1 MTDGPRICDYGNS
14 TYREDFWE
22 GQGRDYED
30 VVERQVLAQLLP
42 ARGHRLL
49 EIGAG
54 FGRISLEYSMY
65 DQVVLLDYSLE
76 QLIYA
81 RKQMGDDRFIYVA
94 ADAYKMPFC
103 GGAFDGATMIRVIH
117 HFEDVSAAL
126 AQVSACLT
134 SGGKFILEYANK
146 RHLKSILRY
155 LLGRNKWSPHT
166 LDPIEFVELN
176 FNFHPDYMLAQVA
189 SLGFDVLHE
198 VPVSWLRLGLLKKT
212 LPTSV
217 LSGIDSL
224 MQRTGWR
231 VSPSISSWIY
241 NWAAHRTTSPKWI
254 RAIHWHSL
262 NVRNLQR
269 RCSAKATSWSV
280 KAASAGALSMGYTIF
295 ATRSHERSRPLD

>member
-231 VSPSISSWIY
+231 VSPSIFLDLQLGGTQDDKPEVDSGNPLAFLKCPQS
-241 NWAAHRTTSPKWI
+241 TT
-254 RAIHWHSL
+254 A
-262 NVRNLQR
+262 LQR
-269 RCSAKATSWSV
+269 EGDILVSESGVRWGV
-280 KAASAGALSMGYTIF
+280 VDGVYDF
-295 ATRSHERSRPLD
+295 RHPLP

>member
-126 AQVSACLT
+126 AQVSACLA

-231 VSPSISSWIY
+231 VSPSIFLDLQLGGTQDDKPEVDSGNPLAFLKCPHS
-241 NWAAHRTTSPKWI
+241 TT
-254 RAIHWHSL
+254 A
-262 NVRNLQR
+262 LQR
-269 RCSAKATSWSV
+269 EGDILVSESGVRWGV
-280 KAASAGALSMGYTIF
+280 VDGVYDF
-295 ATRSHERSRPLD
+295 RHPLP

>member
-42 ARGHRLL
+42 ERGHRLL

-81 RKQMGDDRFIYVA
+81 RKQMGDDRFMYVA

-231 VSPSISSWIY
+231 VSPSIFLDLQLGGTQDDKPEVDSGNPLAFLKCPQS
-241 NWAAHRTTSPKWI
+241 ATA
-254 RAIHWHSL
+254 
-262 NVRNLQR
+262 LQR
-269 RCSAKATSWSV
+269 EGDILVSESGVRWGV
-280 KAASAGALSMGYTIF
+280 VDGVYDF
-295 ATRSHERSRPLD
+295 RHPLP

>member
-1 MTDGPRICDYGNS
+1 
-14 TYREDFWE
+14 
-22 GQGRDYED
+22 
-30 VVERQVLAQLLP
+30 
-42 ARGHRLL
+42 
-49 EIGAG
+49 
-54 FGRISLEYSMY
+54 MY

-155 LLGRNKWSPHT
+155 LLGRNKWSPNT

-231 VSPSISSWIY
+231 VSPSIFLDLQLGGTQDDKPEVDSGNPLAFLKCPQS
-241 NWAAHRTTSPKWI
+241 ATA
-254 RAIHWHSL
+254 
-262 NVRNLQR
+262 LQR
-269 RCSAKATSWSV
+269 EGDILVSESGVRWGV
-280 KAASAGALSMGYTIF
+280 VDGVYDF
-295 ATRSHERSRPLD
+295 RHPLP

>member
-42 ARGHRLL
+42 ERGHRLL

-231 VSPSISSWIY
+231 VSPSIFLDLQLGGTQDDKPEVDSGNPLAFLKCPQS
-241 NWAAHRTTSPKWI
+241 ATA
-254 RAIHWHSL
+254 
-262 NVRNLQR
+262 LQR
-269 RCSAKATSWSV
+269 EGDILVSECGVRWGV
-280 KAASAGALSMGYTIF
+280 VDGVYDF
-295 ATRSHERSRPLD
+295 RHPLP

>member
-1 MTDGPRICDYGNS
+1 MTDGPRICDYGKS
-14 TYREDFWE
+14 TYREDFWD

-76 QLIYA
+76 QLTYA
-81 RKQMGDDRFIYVA
+81 RQQMGDERFIYVA
-94 ADAYKMPFC
+94 ADAYNMPFC
-103 GGAFDGATMIRVIH
+103 GGAFDGATMIRVMH
-117 HFEDVSAAL
+117 HIEDVSAVL
-126 AQVSACLT
+126 AQVSACLCH
-134 SGGKFILEYANK
+134 GGKFILEYANK
-146 RHLKSILRY
+146 RRLKSMLRY
-155 LLGRNKWSPHT
+155 LVGRNKWSPYT

-176 FNFHPDYMLAQVA
+176 FNFHPDYMQAQVA
-189 SLGFDVLHE
+189 SLGFDVLHV
-198 VPVSWLRLGLLKKT
+198 VPVSWLRLALLKKT

-231 VSPSISSWIY
+231 VSPSIFLDLQLGGTQDDKPEVDSDNPLAFLKCPQS
-241 NWAAHRTTSPKWI
+241 ATA
-254 RAIHWHSL
+254 
-262 NVRNLQR
+262 LQR
-269 RCSAKATSWSV
+269 EGDILVSESGVRWGIV
-280 KAASAGALSMGYTIF
+280 DGVYDF
-295 ATRSHERSRPLD
+295 RHPLP